1 MKLFATLLHLVLYL
15 QHCFINVIALS
26 TKSLHKTGVWLSFL
40 CTIHCL
46 AMPFVVT
53 AVPFLGES
61 VIDETAEHYLIFGSV
76 VLALVLLVKDFRLH
90 RNQTPLLLLAA
101 STLFSSVGVFVVEH
115 HFETPFVIIGAMLMA
130 AAYYNNWRK
139 HQAVCLH

>member
-1 MKLFATLLHLVLYL
+1 M
-15 QHCFINVIALS
+15 S

-53 AVPFLGES
+53 ALPFLGES

-76 VLALVLLVKDFRLH
+76 VLALFLLIKDFRLH
-90 RNQTPLLLLAA
+90 RNKQPLLLLAA
-101 STLFSSVGVFVVEH
+101 STLFSFVGVFVVEH
-115 HFETPFVIIGAMLMA
+115 RFETPFVIIGAVLMA
-130 AAYYNNWRK
+130 TSYFINWRK
-139 HQAVCLH
+139 HQAVCVH

>member
-1 MKLFATLLHLVLYL
+1 MLYL
-15 QHCFINVIALS
+15 QHCFIKENTLS

-61 VIDETAEHYLIFGSV
+61 MIDETAEHYLIFGSV
-76 VLALVLLVKDFRLH
+76 VLAMLLLIKDFRLH
-90 RNQTPLLLLAA
+90 RNKQPLFLLAV
-101 STLFSSVGVFVVEH
+101 STLFSLVGIFVVEH
-115 HFETPFVIIGAMLMA
+115 HLETPFVIIGAMLMA
-130 AAYYNNWRK
+130 SAYYVNYKK
-139 HQAVCLH
+139 HQAVCVH

>member
-15 QHCFINVIALS
+15 QHYFINEITLS

-61 VIDETAEHYLIFGSV
+61 VIDETGEHYLIFGSV
-76 VLALVLLVKDFRLH
+76 ILAIVLLLKDFRSH
-90 RNQTPLLLLAA
+90 RNPTPLLLLTA
-101 STLFSSVGVFVVEH
+101 STLFSSVGIFVVEH
-115 HFETPFVIIGAMLMA
+115 HLETPFVIIGALLMA
-130 AAYYNNWRK
+130 SAYYVNWRK
-139 HQAVCLH
+139 HQAVCVH